1 MTRLYGRAPRGQRV
15 TAEIPGGRWKTW
27 TMLSAINAD
36 GRMPTMVFEGG
47 TDVVAMM
54 AFVDH
59 ILLPELKS
67 GDIVVMDNL
76 SAHKSPSVT
85 QRIESVGAKAW
96 FLPTYSP
103 DLNPIEQ
110 IWAKVK
116 SLLKQF
122 AARTDK
128 QLMTAIG
135 KAIQAVTQDDIF
147 NSIAHAGYVNTI
159 T

>member
-1 MTRLYGRAPRGQRV
+1 MTRAYGRAPRGQRV
-15 TAEIPGGRWKTW
+15 MADVPGGHWKTW

-47 TDVVAMM
+47 TDVAAMK

-59 ILLPELKS
+59 LLLPELRPD
-67 GDIVVMDNL
+67 DIVVMDNL
-76 SAHKSPSVT
+76 AAHKSQSVIH
-85 QRIESVGAKAW
+85 RIESAGAKAW

-110 IWAKVK
+110 VWAKVK
-116 SLLKQF
+116 ALLKQF

-128 QLMTAIG
+128 RLMTAIR
-135 KAIQAVTQDDIF
+135 KAIQAVTKKDIL
-147 NSIAHAGYVNTI
+147 NSIIHAGYVKTI
-159 T
+159 S